1 MRISPEILDALQKAV
16 SRFPNRNQFAIKVG
30 VPQHTLVRWLDG
42 ISKSISDTNYEK
54 LFPLIKPYLKNGYRL
69 PWDSEEQIERY
80 QASREHYGADVY
92 SELKELEKIDREL
105 ESLKGR
111 KLDENEECYKH
122 SLEEDAKKIQ
132 SVIDAKTREARVKS
146 ISASLDP
153 EHLAE
158 LYRKAKTPE
167 ELEKLDRISRH
178 VSDAINDPGE
188 SAVPFPSTPDTIRN
202 TPELRECIKDA
213 MLREGVRDASELNR
227 RAGYDSSHSLE
238 RLLAGKLNW
247 FPDVLSAVL
256 DALNIKHDDAPMSPA
271 ERGMLAPDGMYNAG
285 GVLTR
290 PIPVVD
296 WANAATH
303 IASLVGRNGEPV
315 MKKWDPENTDVA
327 LAPVG
332 VRRNTQAFRVH
343 GVSMEPTISDGD
355 ILFCEEQYDLN
366 SIPSGKIVIVCF
378 SDDSEYAGT
387 VVCKRL
393 RRAGSILMLTSD
405 NEKTGKDITVNTPG
419 EIAWIGIVVRKS
431 CEL

>member
-1 MRISPEILDALQKAV
+1 MKITREIINALKAV
-16 SRFPNRNQFAIKVG
+16 VDEMGNPAQVARKTGVSPSNLSRYLNGETR
-30 VPQHTLVRWLDG
+30 
-42 ISKSISDTNYEK
+42 SISDDN
-54 LFPLIKPYLKNGYRL
+54 
-69 PWDSEEQIERY
+69 WDK
-80 QASREHYGADVY
+80 
-92 SELKELEKIDREL
+92 LKEYITPH
-105 ESLKGR
+105 
-111 KLDENEECYKH
+111 LDNIE
-122 SLEEDAKKIQ
+122 
-132 SVIDAKTREARVKS
+132 VIPAD
-146 ISASLDP
+146 I
-153 EHLAE
+153 
-158 LYRKAKTPE
+158 KTP
-167 ELEKLDRISRH
+167 L
-178 VSDAINDPGE
+178 P
-188 SAVPFPSTPDTIRN
+188 PSTPDTIRN

-213 MLREGVRDASELNR
+213 MLKQGVRDASELNR
-227 RAGYDSSHSLE
+227 RIGYDSANSIE

-256 DALNIKHDDAPMSPA
+256 DGLNIKHDDAPLSPA
-271 ERGMLAPDGMYNAG
+271 ERGLLSPDGMYNAS

-290 PIPVVD
+290 PIPIVD

-303 IASLVGRNGEPV
+303 IASLIGRDGSPV
-315 MKKWDPENTDVA
+315 MRKWDPENTDVA

-405 NEKTGKDITVNTPG
+405 NEKTGKDITVNSPG

>member
-1 MRISPEILDALQKAV
+1 MAKFYAEKVKDMIEATGMSVRE
-16 SRFPNRNQFAIKVG
+16 FAIRNSITPG
-30 VPQHTLVRWLDG
+30 TLGMWLRGERNPKLKNVEQLAKIFRCSVSD
-42 ISKSISDTNYEK
+42 ISDFQPITSNISVVGT
-54 LFPLIKPYLKNGYRL
+54 LTVDHPLPL
-69 PWDSEEQIERY
+69 P
-80 QASREHYGADVY
+80 
-92 SELKELEKIDREL
+92 
-105 ESLKGR
+105 
-111 KLDENEECYKH
+111 
-122 SLEEDAKKIQ
+122 
-132 SVIDAKTREARVKS
+132 
-146 ISASLDP
+146 
-153 EHLAE
+153 
-158 LYRKAKTPE
+158 
-167 ELEKLDRISRH
+167 
-178 VSDAINDPGE
+178 
-188 SAVPFPSTPDTIRN
+188 PSTPDTIRN

-213 MLREGVRDASELNR
+213 MLKEGVRDASELNR
-227 RAGYDSSHSLE
+227 RIGYDSTNSLE

-256 DALNIKHDDAPMSPA
+256 DGLNIKHDDAPLSPA
-271 ERGMLAPDGMYNAG
+271 ERGLLAPDGMYNAG
-285 GVLTR
+285 AILTR

-366 SIPSGKIVIVCF
+366 SIPSGKIVIVRF

-405 NEKTGKDITVNTPG
+405 NEKTGKDITVNSPG
-419 EIAWIGIVVRKS
+419 EIAWIGVVVRKS
-431 CEL
+431 SEL

>member
-1 MRISPEILDALQKAV
+1 MNALE
-16 SRFPNRNQFAIKVG
+16 F
-30 VPQHTLVRWLDG
+30 
-42 ISKSISDTNYEK
+42 
-54 LFPLIKPYLKNGYRL
+54 YRL
-69 PWDSEEQIERY
+69 RNDLTQEELGKRIGVSKQTIYKWEKQIAPVSSKHYQTLKDILNLSESEMVNVISGGEISRDASVAEYIDPDSLARRYRILQQRLKQVDSEVDR
-80 QASREHYGADVY
+80 
-92 SELKELEKIDREL
+92 KIVE
-105 ESLKGR
+105 
-111 KLDENEECYKH
+111 
-122 SLEEDAKKIQ
+122 
-132 SVIDAKTREARVKS
+132 
-146 ISASLDP
+146 
-153 EHLAE
+153 
-158 LYRKAKTPE
+158 E
-167 ELEKLDRISRH
+167 ELAKLDRISIN
-178 VSDAINDPGE
+178 VANYINDPGDPLP
-188 SAVPFPSTPDTIRN
+188 PFPSTPDTIRN

-227 RAGYDSSHSLE
+227 RAGYDSAHSLE

-256 DALNIKHDDAPMSPA
+256 DGLNIKHDDAPMTPA
-271 ERGMLAPDGMYNAG
+271 ERGLLAPDGMYNAS

-303 IASLVGRNGEPV
+303 IASLIGRNGEPV
-315 MKKWDPENTDVA
+315 MRKWDPESTDIA

-332 VRRNTQAFRVH
+332 VRKNTQAFRVH

-405 NEKTGKDITVNTPG
+405 NEKTGKDITVNSPG

-431 CEL
+431 SEL

>member
-1 MRISPEILDALQKAV
+1 MKITREIINALKAV
-16 SRFPNRNQFAIKVG
+16 VDEMGNPAQVARKTGVSPSNLSRYMNGETR
-30 VPQHTLVRWLDG
+30 
-42 ISKSISDTNYEK
+42 SISDDN
-54 LFPLIKPYLKNGYRL
+54 
-69 PWDSEEQIERY
+69 WDK
-80 QASREHYGADVY
+80 
-92 SELKELEKIDREL
+92 LKEYITPH
-105 ESLKGR
+105 
-111 KLDENEECYKH
+111 LDNIE
-122 SLEEDAKKIQ
+122 
-132 SVIDAKTREARVKS
+132 VIPAD
-146 ISASLDP
+146 I
-153 EHLAE
+153 
-158 LYRKAKTPE
+158 KAP
-167 ELEKLDRISRH
+167 
-178 VSDAINDPGE
+178 
-188 SAVPFPSTPDTIRN
+188 PFPSTPDTIRN

-256 DALNIKHDDAPMSPA
+256 DALNIKHDDAPLSPA

-366 SIPSGKIVIVCF
+366 SIPSGKIVIVRF

>member
-1 MRISPEILDALQKAV
+1 MNALE
-16 SRFPNRNQFAIKVG
+16 F
-30 VPQHTLVRWLDG
+30 
-42 ISKSISDTNYEK
+42 
-54 LFPLIKPYLKNGYRL
+54 YRL
-69 PWDSEEQIERY
+69 RNDLTQEELGKRIGVSKQTIYKWEKQIAPVSSKHYQTLKDILNLSESEMVNVISSGEISRDAGVAENIDPDSLARRYRVLQQRLKQVDSEEDKKVIE
-80 QASREHYGADVY
+80 
-92 SELKELEKIDREL
+92 
-105 ESLKGR
+105 
-111 KLDENEECYKH
+111 
-122 SLEEDAKKIQ
+122 
-132 SVIDAKTREARVKS
+132 
-146 ISASLDP
+146 
-153 EHLAE
+153 
-158 LYRKAKTPE
+158 E
-167 ELEKLDRISRH
+167 ELAKLDRISRH
-178 VSDAINDPGE
+178 VADAINDPGE
-188 SAVPFPSTPDTIRN
+188 PAVPFPSTPDTIRN

-227 RAGYDSSHSLE
+227 RAEYDSSHSLE

-256 DALNIKHDDAPMSPA
+256 DALNIKHDDAPLSPA
-271 ERGMLAPDGMYNAG
+271 ERGMLAPDGIYNTC

-405 NEKTGKDITVNTPG
+405 NEKTGKDITVNSPG

>member
-1 MRISPEILDALQKAV
+1 MNALE
-16 SRFPNRNQFAIKVG
+16 F
-30 VPQHTLVRWLDG
+30 
-42 ISKSISDTNYEK
+42 
-54 LFPLIKPYLKNGYRL
+54 YRL
-69 PWDSEEQIERY
+69 RNDLTQEELGKRIGVSKQTIYKWEKQIAPVSSKHYQTLKDILNLSESEMVNVISGGEISRDASVAEYIDPDSLARRYRILQQRLKQVDSEVDR
-80 QASREHYGADVY
+80 
-92 SELKELEKIDREL
+92 KIVE
-105 ESLKGR
+105 
-111 KLDENEECYKH
+111 
-122 SLEEDAKKIQ
+122 
-132 SVIDAKTREARVKS
+132 
-146 ISASLDP
+146 
-153 EHLAE
+153 
-158 LYRKAKTPE
+158 E
-167 ELEKLDRISRH
+167 ELAKLDRISIN
-178 VSDAINDPGE
+178 VANYINDPGDPLP
-188 SAVPFPSTPDTIRN
+188 PFPSTPDTIRN

-227 RAGYDSSHSLE
+227 RAGYDSAHSLE

-256 DALNIKHDDAPMSPA
+256 DGLNIKHDDAPMTPA
-271 ERGMLAPDGMYNAG
+271 ERGLLAPDGMYNAS

-303 IASLVGRNGEPV
+303 IASLIGRNGEPV
-315 MKKWDPENTDVA
+315 MRKWDPESTDIA

-332 VRRNTQAFRVH
+332 VRKNTQAFRVH

-387 VVCKRL
+387 VVCKGL

-405 NEKTGKDITVNTPG
+405 NEKTGKDITVNSPG

-431 CEL
+431 SEL

>member
-1 MRISPEILDALQKAV
+1 MNALE
-16 SRFPNRNQFAIKVG
+16 F
-30 VPQHTLVRWLDG
+30 
-42 ISKSISDTNYEK
+42 
-54 LFPLIKPYLKNGYRL
+54 YRL
-69 PWDSEEQIERY
+69 RNDLTQEELGKRIGVSKQTIYKWEKQIAPVSSKHYQTLKDILNLSESEMVNVISGGEISRDASVAENIDPDSLARHYRVLQQRLKQVDSEEDRKIIE
-80 QASREHYGADVY
+80 D
-92 SELKELEKIDREL
+92 
-105 ESLKGR
+105 
-111 KLDENEECYKH
+111 KL
-122 SLEEDAKKIQ
+122 A
-132 SVIDAKTREARVKS
+132 
-146 ISASLDP
+146 
-153 EHLAE
+153 
-158 LYRKAKTPE
+158 
-167 ELEKLDRISRH
+167 KLDRISRH
-178 VSDAINDPGE
+178 VADAINDPGDPLP
-188 SAVPFPSTPDTIRN
+188 PFPSTPDTIRN

-213 MLREGVRDASELNR
+213 MLREGVRNASELNR
-227 RAGYDSSHSLE
+227 RIGYDSANSIE

-256 DALNIKHDDAPMSPA
+256 DGLNLKHDDAPLSPA
-271 ERGMLAPDGMYNAG
+271 ERGLLAPDGIYNTW

-303 IASLVGRNGEPV
+303 IASLIGRNGEPV

-366 SIPSGKIVIVCF
+366 SIPSGKIVIVRF

-405 NEKTGKDITVNTPG
+405 NEKTGKDITVNSPG

>member
-1 MRISPEILDALQKAV
+1 MEVAKAIGV
-16 SRFPNRNQFAIKVG
+16 SQATYSQWENGDYQPKL
-30 VPQHTLVRWLDG
+30 PQ
-42 ISKSISDTNYEK
+42 
-54 LFPLIKPYLKNGYRL
+54 LIKLASYFNCAPSYLDHRL
-69 PWDSEEQIERY
+69 SPQQPDDMFERY
-80 QASREHYGADVY
+80 QASREHFGADVY
-92 SELKELEKIDREL
+92 DEIKDLENIDREL
-105 ESLKGR
+105 KSLTGR

-132 SVIDAKTREARVKS
+132 AVIDAKTREARAKS
-146 ISASLDP
+146 ISSSLDP
-153 EHLAE
+153 DHLAE

-167 ELEKLDRISRH
+167 ELDKLDRISRH
-178 VSDAINDPGE
+178 VADAINDPGDPLP
-188 SAVPFPSTPDTIRN
+188 PFPSTPDTIRN

-213 MLREGVRDASELNR
+213 MLREGVRNASELNR
-227 RAGYDSSHSLE
+227 RIGYDSANSIE

-256 DALNIKHDDAPMSPA
+256 DGLNIKHDDAPLSPA
-271 ERGMLAPDGMYNAG
+271 ERGLLAPDGMYNAS

-303 IASLVGRNGEPV
+303 IASLIGRDGAPV
-315 MKKWDPENTDVA
+315 MRKWDPENTDVA

-366 SIPSGKIVIVCF
+366 SIPSGKIVIVRF

-405 NEKTGKDITVNTPG
+405 NEKTGRDITVNSPG

-431 CEL
+431 SEL

>member
-1 MRISPEILDALQKAV
+1 MNALE
-16 SRFPNRNQFAIKVG
+16 F
-30 VPQHTLVRWLDG
+30 
-42 ISKSISDTNYEK
+42 
-54 LFPLIKPYLKNGYRL
+54 YRL
-69 PWDSEEQIERY
+69 RNDLTQ
-80 QASREHYGADVY
+80 
-92 SELKELEKIDREL
+92 
-105 ESLKGR
+105 
-111 KLDENEECYKH
+111 
-122 SLEEDAKKIQ
+122 
-132 SVIDAKTREARVKS
+132 
-146 ISASLDP
+146 
-153 EHLAE
+153 
-158 LYRKAKTPE
+158 E
-167 ELEKLDRISRH
+167 ELGKRIGVSKQTIYKWEKQIAPVSCKHYQKLKDILNLSESEMVNVISSGEISRDAGVAENIDPDSLARRYRVLQQRLKQVNSEGDRKIVEEELAKLDRISIN
-178 VSDAINDPGE
+178 VANYINDPGE
-188 SAVPFPSTPDTIRN
+188 PPPPFPSTPDTIRN

-213 MLREGVRDASELNR
+213 MLKEGVRNASELNR

-256 DALNIKHDDAPMSPA
+256 DALNIKHDDAPLSPA
-271 ERGMLAPDGMYNAG
+271 ERGMLAPDGMYRDG

-405 NEKTGKDITVNTPG
+405 NEKTGKDITVNSPG

>member
-1 MRISPEILDALQKAV
+1 MKISPEILDALQKAV

-69 PWDSEEQIERY
+69 PWDPEEQIERY
-80 QASREHYGADVY
+80 QASLEHFGADVY
-92 SELKELEKIDREL
+92 DELKELEKIDREL
-105 ESLKGR
+105 KSLKGR
-111 KLDENEECYKH
+111 KLDENEECYKDY
-122 SLEEDAKKIQ
+122 LEEDAKKIQ
-132 SVIDAKTREARVKS
+132 AVIDAKTREAQTMS
-146 ISASLDP
+146 ISPSP
-153 EHLAE
+153 
-158 LYRKAKTPE
+158 
-167 ELEKLDRISRH
+167 
-178 VSDAINDPGE
+178 DPGI
-188 SAVPFPSTPDTIRN
+188 VLPPFPSSPDTIRN

-227 RAGYDSSHSLE
+227 RIGYDSVNSIE

-256 DALNIKHDDAPMSPA
+256 DALNIKHDDAPMTPA
-271 ERGMLAPDGMYNAG
+271 ERGLLAPDGIYNTW

-303 IASLVGRNGEPV
+303 IASLIGRDGAPV
-315 MKKWDPENTDVA
+315 MRKWDPENTDIA

-332 VRRNTQAFRVH
+332 VRKNTQAFRVH
-343 GVSMEPTISDGD
+343 GVSMEPTIADGD

-366 SIPSGKIVIVCF
+366 SIPSGKIVIVRF
-378 SDDSEYAGT
+378 SDDSEYGGT

-405 NEKTGKDITVNTPG
+405 NEKTGKDITVNSPG

>member
-1 MRISPEILDALQKAV
+1 MNALEFYRLRNDLTQEELGKRIGV
-16 SRFPNRNQFAIKVG
+16 SKQTIYKWEKQIAPVS
-30 VPQHTLVRWLDG
+30 
-42 ISKSISDTNYEK
+42 SKHYQT
-54 LFPLIKPYLKNGYRL
+54 LKNILNLSESEMINVISGGEISRDASVAENIDPDSLARRYRIL
-69 PWDSEEQIERY
+69 QQRLKQVDSEGDR
-80 QASREHYGADVY
+80 
-92 SELKELEKIDREL
+92 KIVE
-105 ESLKGR
+105 
-111 KLDENEECYKH
+111 
-122 SLEEDAKKIQ
+122 
-132 SVIDAKTREARVKS
+132 
-146 ISASLDP
+146 
-153 EHLAE
+153 
-158 LYRKAKTPE
+158 E
-167 ELEKLDRISRH
+167 ELAKLDRISIN
-178 VSDAINDPGE
+178 VANYINDPGE
-188 SAVPFPSTPDTIRN
+188 PIPPFPSAPDTIRN

-256 DALNIKHDDAPMSPA
+256 DALNIKHDDAPLSPA
-271 ERGMLAPDGMYNAG
+271 ERGMLAPDGMYRDG

-315 MKKWDPENTDVA
+315 MKKWDPENTDIA

-405 NEKTGKDITVNTPG
+405 NEKTGKDITVNSPG
-419 EIAWIGIVVRKS
+419 EIAWIGVVVRKS
-431 CEL
+431 SEL

>member
-1 MRISPEILDALQKAV
+1 MKITPEVLEALQRAV
-16 SRFPNRNQFAIKVG
+16 SKFPNRNQFALMAGI
-30 VPQHTLVRWLDG
+30 PQHTVVRWLDG
-42 ISKSISDTNYEK
+42 ISKSISDENYEK
-54 LFPLIKPYLKNGYRL
+54 IFPLIRPYFTKKNKGYPL
-69 PWDSEEQIERY
+69 PWNFS
-80 QASREHYGADVY
+80 
-92 SELKELEKIDREL
+92 IDDDYD
-105 ESLKGR
+105 GI
-111 KLDENEECYKH
+111 KH
-122 SLEEDAKKIQ
+122 PDQ
-132 SVIDAKTREARVKS
+132 
-146 ISASLDP
+146 
-153 EHLAE
+153 
-158 LYRKAKTPE
+158 
-167 ELEKLDRISRH
+167 
-178 VSDAINDPGE
+178 
-188 SAVPFPSTPDTIRN
+188 PSTPDTIRN

-213 MLREGVRDASELNR
+213 MLKEGVRDASELNR

-256 DALNIKHDDAPMSPA
+256 DALNIKHDDAPLSPA
-271 ERGMLAPDGMYNAG
+271 ERGMLAPDGMYRDG

-315 MKKWDPENTDVA
+315 MKKWDPENTDIA

-343 GVSMEPTISDGD
+343 GVSMEPTIADGD

-405 NEKTGKDITVNTPG
+405 NEKTGKDITVNSPG
-419 EIAWIGIVVRKS
+419 EIAWIGVVVRKS
-431 CEL
+431 SEL

>member
-1 MRISPEILDALQKAV
+1 MNALE
-16 SRFPNRNQFAIKVG
+16 F
-30 VPQHTLVRWLDG
+30 
-42 ISKSISDTNYEK
+42 
-54 LFPLIKPYLKNGYRL
+54 YRL
-69 PWDSEEQIERY
+69 RNDLTQEELGKRIGVSKQTIYKWEKQIAPVSSKHYQTLKDILNLSESEMVNVISGGEISRDASVAENIDPDSLARHYRVLQQRLKQVDSEEDRKIIE
-80 QASREHYGADVY
+80 D
-92 SELKELEKIDREL
+92 
-105 ESLKGR
+105 
-111 KLDENEECYKH
+111 KL
-122 SLEEDAKKIQ
+122 A
-132 SVIDAKTREARVKS
+132 
-146 ISASLDP
+146 
-153 EHLAE
+153 
-158 LYRKAKTPE
+158 
-167 ELEKLDRISRH
+167 KLDRISRH
-178 VSDAINDPGE
+178 VADAINDPGDPLP
-188 SAVPFPSTPDTIRN
+188 PFPSTPDTIRN

-213 MLREGVRDASELNR
+213 MLREGVRNASELNR
-227 RAGYDSSHSLE
+227 RIGYDSANSIE

-256 DALNIKHDDAPMSPA
+256 DGLNIKHDDAPLSPA
-271 ERGMLAPDGMYNAG
+271 ERGLLAPDGIYNTW

-303 IASLVGRNGEPV
+303 IASLIGRNGEPV

-366 SIPSGKIVIVCF
+366 SIPSGKIVIVRF

-405 NEKTGKDITVNTPG
+405 NEKTGKDITVNSPG

>member
-1 MRISPEILDALQKAV
+1 MNALE
-16 SRFPNRNQFAIKVG
+16 F
-30 VPQHTLVRWLDG
+30 
-42 ISKSISDTNYEK
+42 
-54 LFPLIKPYLKNGYRL
+54 YRL
-69 PWDSEEQIERY
+69 RNDLTQEELGKRIGVSKQTIYKWEKQIAPVSSKHYQTLKDILNLSESEMVNVISGGEISRDASVAEYIDPDSLARRYRILQQRLKQVDSEVDR
-80 QASREHYGADVY
+80 
-92 SELKELEKIDREL
+92 KIVE
-105 ESLKGR
+105 
-111 KLDENEECYKH
+111 
-122 SLEEDAKKIQ
+122 
-132 SVIDAKTREARVKS
+132 
-146 ISASLDP
+146 
-153 EHLAE
+153 
-158 LYRKAKTPE
+158 E
-167 ELEKLDRISRH
+167 ELAKLDRISIN
-178 VSDAINDPGE
+178 VANYINDPGDPLP
-188 SAVPFPSTPDTIRN
+188 PFPSTPDTIRN

-227 RAGYDSSHSLE
+227 RIGYDSANSIE

-256 DALNIKHDDAPMSPA
+256 DGLNIKHDDAPLSPA
-271 ERGMLAPDGMYNAG
+271 ERGMLAPDGIFKG
-285 GVLTR
+285 LGVLTR

-315 MKKWDPENTDVA
+315 MRKWDPESTDIA

-332 VRRNTQAFRVH
+332 VRKNTQAFRVH

-405 NEKTGKDITVNTPG
+405 NEKTGKDITVNSPG

-431 CEL
+431 SEL

>member
-1 MRISPEILDALQKAV
+1 MKIKANELKKRIDLLGYSQQE
-16 SRFPNRNQFAIKVG
+16 FAEKC
-30 VPQHTLVRWLDG
+30 G
-42 ISKSISDTNYEK
+42 ISRQALSSWLNDDRNAKASN
-54 LFPLIKPYLKNGYRL
+54 IKKIVDYLKCPMSDIAEIDDPTGNSFIKDFTVHKIVDGKNRGRNGTPPSPL
-69 PWDSEEQIERY
+69 P
-80 QASREHYGADVY
+80 
-92 SELKELEKIDREL
+92 
-105 ESLKGR
+105 
-111 KLDENEECYKH
+111 
-122 SLEEDAKKIQ
+122 
-132 SVIDAKTREARVKS
+132 
-146 ISASLDP
+146 
-153 EHLAE
+153 
-158 LYRKAKTPE
+158 
-167 ELEKLDRISRH
+167 
-178 VSDAINDPGE
+178 
-188 SAVPFPSTPDTIRN
+188 PFPSTPDTIRN

-213 MLREGVRDASELNR
+213 MLREGVRNASELNR
-227 RAGYDSSHSLE
+227 RIGYDSANSIE

-256 DALNIKHDDAPMSPA
+256 DGLNIKHDDAPMTPA
-271 ERGMLAPDGMYNAG
+271 ERGLLAPDGMYNTS

-303 IASLVGRNGEPV
+303 IASLIGRDGSPV
-315 MKKWDPENTDVA
+315 MRKWDPENTDVA

-343 GVSMEPTISDGD
+343 GVSMEPTIADGD

-366 SIPSGKIVIVCF
+366 SIPSGKIVIVRF

-405 NEKTGKDITVNTPG
+405 NEKTGKDITVNSPG